1 MSSHHNGDRPARQ
14 QLHMFQMPSGCCAAD
29 CHPPQIRRLPYGA
42 RRLLQQRPQGLHITA
57 ALHNSPQG
65 GEGPTVRGPERP
77 VQRGPL
83 PQAVRLPVRGAAP
96 AGAVQPQGR
105 HEGGTHTGPVTQK
118 NVKHARLLPR
128 ASRLPAR
135 GAATTFALQ
144 PQGRLHGERSD
155 LTVTLKAGFVL
166 SITQQWTCRPEPER
180 LLQEYAAALLSVA
193 MITFAQYTLR
203 TRRRW
208 RHRHSQWSATH

>member
-1 MSSHHNGDRPARQ
+1 
-14 QLHMFQMPSGCCAAD
+14 MFQMPSGCCAAD

-96 AGAVQPQGR
+96 AGALQPQGR
-105 HEGGTHTGPVTQK
+105 HEGGRHSRPVTPK
-118 NVKHARLLPR
+118 NVKHARLLPQ

-135 GAATTFALQ
+135 GAATTCALQ

-155 LTVTLKAGFVL
+155 LTVTLKAGVSCCQSRNSGPVDL
-166 SITQQWTCRPEPER
+166 SLSCCCRSMLPHSR
-180 LLQEYAAALLSVA
+180 TLVCGNDHLCAAYIANP
-193 MITFAQYTLR
+193 Q
-203 TRRRW
+203 RW
-208 RHRHSQWSATH
+208 RHRHAQWSATH